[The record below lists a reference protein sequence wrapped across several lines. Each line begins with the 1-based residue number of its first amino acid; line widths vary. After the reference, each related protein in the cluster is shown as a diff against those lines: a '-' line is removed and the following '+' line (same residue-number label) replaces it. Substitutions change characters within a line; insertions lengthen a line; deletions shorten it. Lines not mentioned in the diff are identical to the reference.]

1 MSSPDR
7 ARTARAA
14 RGSLVALTLAAALA
28 GCATPAR
35 DPSPTRAFPAPDAA
49 AVGRL
54 AIGKVPTDA
63 EIRGWDIDIAPDG
76 RNLPPGSG
84 TVAQGRAIYAQQ
96 CVACHGENG
105 KGGLMRAPLAGG
117 GGTLKTDKPLMTVGS
132 YWPYATTLFDY
143 IRRAMPFDRPQSLKP
158 DEVYALTAYLLHLD
172 GVVPAN
178 ATMDARAVTATKMPN
193 RAAFFTYDNSPDIR
207 ATRCMSDCR
216 PAK

>member
-1 MSSPDR
+1 MSSPE
-7 ARTARAA
+7 RTPRHARAW
-14 RGSLVALTLAAALA
+14 LVALPLAAALA
-28 GCATPAR
+28 ACAAPSR
-35 DPSPTRAFPAPDAA
+35 DDSPTRAFAAPDPS

-54 AIGKVPTDA
+54 ALGRAPTDA
-63 EIRGWDIDIAPDG
+63 EIRGWDIDAAPDG
-76 RNLPPGSG
+76 HNLPPGSG

-117 GGTLKTDKPLMTVGS
+117 GGTLKGKAPVMTVGS
-132 YWPYATTLFDY
+132 YWPHASTLFDY

-172 GVVPAN
+172 GVLGAD

-193 RAAFFTYDNSPDIR
+193 RSAFFTYDNAPDTR
-207 ATRCMSDCR
+207 ATRCMSDCA
-216 PAK
+216 PAR